1 MTGIQEIL
9 RVFFFSLLLLHDL
22 MLAFSCNVLYYV
34 APVYFWAIWAH
45 FHFSTSTW
53 LDAQKKWNWQSYPST
68 HFLPVDYREHVI
80 ILNIP
85 YLLIFSCFMYLMY
98 GVIAIIF
105 KWGLEKNLDNFLFCL
120 VFSSFRL
127 LRKNS
132 NQFHVISKVHHIR
145 NASLRV
151 IYFRIVCSNKR
162 KKKKTYHCYLAT
174 SLTTK
179 ITLL

>member
-85 YLLIFSCFMYLMY
+85 YLLIFSCFMYLMGSLPSY
-98 GVIAIIF
+98 WNGA
-105 KWGLEKNLDNFLFCL
+105 LKNLKKMFSL

-132 NQFHVISKVHHIR
+132 NQFHVISKVHHTEMHR
-145 NASLRV
+145 LE
-151 IYFRIVCSNKR
+151 
-162 KKKKTYHCYLAT
+162 
-174 SLTTK
+174 
-179 ITLL
+179 

>member
-22 MLAFSCNVLYYV
+22 MLAFSCTVLCSSSLLLGNLGPFPFQHLNLTGC
-34 APVYFWAIWAH
+34 A
-45 FHFSTSTW
+45 
-53 LDAQKKWNWQSYPST
+53 KKWNWQSYPST

-85 YLLIFSCFMYLMY
+85 YLLIFSCFMYLMGPLPSY
-98 GVIAIIF
+98 SNGA
-105 KWGLEKNLDNFLFCL
+105 LKNLDIHLFCL

-132 NQFHVISKVHHIR
+132 NQFHVISKVHHTEMHR
-145 NASLRV
+145 LE
-151 IYFRIVCSNKR
+151 
-162 KKKKTYHCYLAT
+162 
-174 SLTTK
+174 
-179 ITLL
+179 

>member
-22 MLAFSCNVLYYV
+22 TLAFSCTVLCSSSLLLGNLSPFPFQHLNLTGC
-34 APVYFWAIWAH
+34 AK
-45 FHFSTSTW
+45 
-53 LDAQKKWNWQSYPST
+53 KKWNWQSHPST

-85 YLLIFSCFMYLMY
+85 YLLSFCFMYLMGSLPSY
-98 GVIAIIF
+98 SNGA
-105 KWGLEKNLDNFLFCL
+105 LKNLIFFFCL

-132 NQFHVISKVHHIR
+132 NQFHVISKVHHTEMHR
-145 NASLRV
+145 LE
-151 IYFRIVCSNKR
+151 
-162 KKKKTYHCYLAT
+162 
-174 SLTTK
+174 
-179 ITLL
+179 

>member
-1 MTGIQEIL
+1 MG
-9 RVFFFSLLLLHDL
+9 SL
-22 MLAFSCNVLYYV
+22 
-34 APVYFWAIWAH
+34 P
-45 FHFSTSTW
+45 
-53 LDAQKKWNWQSYPST
+53 SYSNGA
-68 HFLPVDYREHVI
+68 L
-80 ILNIP
+80 
-85 YLLIFSCFMYLMY
+85 
-98 GVIAIIF
+98 
-105 KWGLEKNLDNFLFCL
+105 KNLDIHLFCL

-162 KKKKTYHCYLAT
+162 KVKKPCHCYLAT

-179 ITLL
+179 NNIVAADRKLVLHAFSACLQFVNVVHQKCPNDCYCCLLQLEPIFCIEFSI

>member
-1 MTGIQEIL
+1 MKLTKLSINSFSTCWLQRACYYIKYTL
-9 RVFFFSLLLLHDL
+9 PPHFFLLH
-22 MLAFSCNVLYYV
+22 VL
-34 APVYFWAIWAH
+34 
-45 FHFSTSTW
+45 
-53 LDAQKKWNWQSYPST
+53 N
-68 HFLPVDYREHVI
+68 
-80 ILNIP
+80 
-85 YLLIFSCFMYLMY
+85 

-105 KWGLEKNLDNFLFCL
+105 KWGLEKNLDNFLLCL

-162 KKKKTYHCYLAT
+162 KVKKPCHCYLAT

-179 ITLL
+179 NNIVAADRKLVLHAFSACLQFVNVVHQKCPNDCYCCLLQLEPIFCIEFSIWGLLGNGRAA